1 MRALWSEWFGC
12 RLSGRA
18 EAEWLDVLARKL
30 RLAQEAL
37 GSTELT
43 KERVIKRLESAEA
56 ALAAEI
62 KRRRRS

>member
-1 MRALWSEWFGC
+1 MKSQ
-12 RLSGRA
+12 LSGRA
-18 EAEWLDVLARKL
+18 EAEWLDVLSLKL